1 MSLPGRPKGEHR
13 SAQHEGTPVSALV
26 SVVVPAFNQADYL
39 RQALQSALA
48 QTYPALEV
56 IVVDD
61 GSTDHTREVCAS
73 LNDPRI
79 RYHYQANDGTKG
91 IGARNQ
97 AMLLARGEW
106 IALLD
111 QDDLWA
117 PTKIEKQLAR
127 AAQQP
132 DAGAVFCRVRF
143 IDGEGRV
150 IGEQQGP
157 LPQGDVFHAMLPAN
171 RYHAVSGIFRR
182 SLLPQIGMPH
192 AHVGLADHALWLAVS
207 RRAPVVVV
215 DEALADYR
223 IHAQGYQEL
232 QRRAGG
238 LLRFAHDGWQLAMF
252 EASLMHVGCA
262 VCRKAHARTRRGAAK
277 SYLRAL
283 EAQWGTARFAGS
295 GCTMRSA
302 WAASPRWLA
311 MPWNLLPWA
320 ARLLAASVTGTLCR
334 VSGRRA

>member
-1 MSLPGRPKGEHR
+1 MSPQGRATDEHR
-13 SAQHEGTPVSALV
+13 SAQREGMPTAALV

-39 RQALQSALA
+39 SQALRSALA
-48 QTYPALEV
+48 QTHEALEI

-61 GSTDHTREVCAS
+61 GSTDHTREVCAA

-79 RYHYQANDGTKG
+79 RYHHQANDGTKG
-91 IGARNQ
+91 ISARNQ

-117 PTKIEKQLAR
+117 PAKIEKQLAR

-150 IGEQQGP
+150 TGEQQGP

-182 SLLPQIGMPH
+182 SLLPQIGLPH

-215 DEALADYR
+215 DEVLADYR

-262 VCRKAHARTRRGAAK
+262 ACRKAHGRTRRGAAK

-283 EAQWGTARFAGS
+283 EAQWSSGQFAGS
-295 GCTMRSA
+295 GSTVASI
-302 WAASPRWLA
+302 WAASPRWLV
-311 MPWNLLPWA
+311 MPWNLLLWIARLVWA
-320 ARLLAASVTGTLCR
+320 AVLGLTR
-334 VSGRRA
+334 VKP